1 MKYIIIFSRGKAL
14 LKNSQKKKGKNFM
27 RTTLLVLLTLT
38 VFIFTG
44 CGGNSIPT
52 NPSAIG
58 STGSTDSTKAKLLVQ
73 VGSKNR
79 SLKSSSVSVKVSEP
93 ALNDSNN
100 FLNHSKSICLQVE
113 RDNEIINGACSP
125 TLLSKDGKVSYPKI
139 EIELSE
145 GSYKLQLVAYS
156 YVNTYYKSTSDIVG
170 KSNTIIQEIDETLIA
185 LGLQKDVYVGNL
197 IASYSTQRYYFI
209 KDSSG
214 EIDMNQGY
222 IVSFVTTDGEKISKE
237 VLQNDY
243 SYNRTELG
251 VDFWIEKNTKY
262 SKICINND
270 CRLLSNN
277 FDFFEENIDFA
288 NMQKV
293 EMIPVVSDDIC
304 SISYNQDEHT
314 IIDMSNKYIYENY
327 IHIGDCDMSRY
338 KFEVEVYIDEL
349 DDYDMSLYGDKSRYT
364 SVTSVDGKNVFSI
377 TSDTQNTYFFIAFTP
392 KTVEAVEKIF
402 TPSMTIR
409 VLDNLTDE
417 LVQINNFDLTTF
429 EFINIDYIISN

>member
-79 SLKSSSVSVKVSEP
+79 SLKSSSVSVEVSEP
-93 ALNDSNN
+93 ALADSNN

-113 RDNEIINGACSP
+113 RDNEVINGACSP

-185 LGLQKDVYVGNL
+185 LGLQKEVYMGNL
-197 IASYSTQRYYFI
+197 IASYGTQRYYFI
-209 KDSSG
+209 KSD
-214 EIDMNQGY
+214 EIDMKQSHT
-222 IVSFVTTDGEKISKE
+222 VSLITTDGEKISKE
-237 VLQNDY
+237 VLNDY
-243 SYNRTELG
+243 SYDSTNLL
-251 VDFWIEKNTKY
+251 VDFWIEKDVKY
-262 SKICINND
+262 SSICIDDD

-314 IIDMSNKYIYENY
+314 IIDMNDKYIYENY